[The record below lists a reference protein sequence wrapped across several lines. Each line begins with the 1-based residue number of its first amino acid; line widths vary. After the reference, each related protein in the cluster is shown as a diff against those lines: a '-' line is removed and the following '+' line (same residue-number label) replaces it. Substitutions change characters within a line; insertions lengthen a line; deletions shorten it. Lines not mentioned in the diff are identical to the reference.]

1 MTDTSKQE
9 IKLFYCY
16 AHEDKPIR
24 DELEKHLSW
33 LRRRYQLINWHDRE
47 IMPGEEW
54 EQAIDMHLN
63 TANLILL
70 LISSDFMNSDYCYG
84 KEMRRALERHRAG
97 TCRVI
102 PILLRP
108 TYWEDAPFSS
118 LQLLPTDARP
128 STRWSDRDEAFQDV
142 VTEISRTIKDLLI
155 SLKTK
160 EEWIREG
167 NALNGLKRY
176 EEALAA
182 YEQAIRLDPNYTYAY
197 LFKGNALSDL
207 KRYEEALAAY
217 EQAIRLDPDHTYY
230 YYSKGNAL
238 SDLKRYEEALA
249 AYEQA
254 IHLDPDDAD
263 YYHNKGN
270 ALSDLK
276 RYEEALAAYEQA
288 IRLDPDDADYYH
300 NKGIA
305 LNELKRHEEALAAY
319 EQAIRLDPNYTYAN
333 YAKGFDLNELKRS
346 KKSQQTF

>member
-1 MTDTSKQE
+1 MSKPSALTPTLPAPTTIKALPSLTSSATRKRWQPMSRPSALTPTMLAPTMAKAVLSITSSATRKRWQPMSNTSKQE

-128 STRWSDRDEAFQDV
+128 ITRWSDRDEAFQDV

-197 LFKGNALSDL
+197 YGKGFV
-207 KRYEEALAAY
+207 
-217 EQAIRLDPDHTYY
+217 
-230 YYSKGNAL
+230 
-238 SDLKRYEEALA
+238 
-249 AYEQA
+249 
-254 IHLDPDDAD
+254 
-263 YYHNKGN
+263 
-270 ALSDLK
+270 
-276 RYEEALAAYEQA
+276 
-288 IRLDPDDADYYH
+288 
-300 NKGIA
+300 
-305 LNELKRHEEALAAY
+305 LNELKRYKEA
-319 EQAIRLDPNYTYAN
+319 EQAFEKARQL
-333 YAKGFDLNELKRS
+333 E
-346 KKSQQTF
+346 

>member
-128 STRWSDRDEAFQDV
+128 ITRWSDRDEAFQDV

-182 YEQAIRLDPNYTYAY
+182 YEQAIRLDPNYVHAY
-197 LFKGNALSDL
+197 NGKGNALSDL
-207 KRYEEALAAY
+207 KRYEEALAALTPTLPTPTRIKAMSS
-217 EQAIRLDPDHTYY
+217 ETSSAIRKQNKLLKKHANLTYCHM
-230 YYSKGNAL
+230 KAAEEILAFEEQLILLANCQLMHKL
-238 SDLKRYEEALA
+238 SM
-249 AYEQA
+249 
-254 IHLDPDDAD
+254 
-263 YYHNKGN
+263 NM
-270 ALSDLK
+270 
-276 RYEEALAAYEQA
+276 
-288 IRLDPDDADYYH
+288 
-300 NKGIA
+300 
-305 LNELKRHEEALAAY
+305 
-319 EQAIRLDPNYTYAN
+319 YA
-333 YAKGFDLNELKRS
+333 
-346 KKSQQTF
+346 